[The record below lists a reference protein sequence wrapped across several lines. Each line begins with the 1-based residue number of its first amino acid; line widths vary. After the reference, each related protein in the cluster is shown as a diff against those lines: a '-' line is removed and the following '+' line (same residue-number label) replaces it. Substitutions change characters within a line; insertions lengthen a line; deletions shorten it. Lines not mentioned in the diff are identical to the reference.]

1 MVEKVLHTV
10 LYLRR
15 TEMDF
20 KKKKKKKKPQPL
32 PVLNTGIPIWMK
44 GHEEVE
50 VLQDRKERKARG
62 TELLHR

>member
-20 KKKKKKKKPQPL
+20 KKKKKKDTIGCLFPFGLSGLYPTL
-32 PVLNTGIPIWMK
+32 MGRVGNG
-44 GHEEVE
+44 
-50 VLQDRKERKARG
+50 
-62 TELLHR
+62 LLSQ